1 MIKGEW
7 GYAIVGGI
15 VGSLFLCGC
24 ATTNADGELTT
35 IGHVVNGARSM
46 CATISRTDPETSA
59 EVLEGV
65 GAVLSLLGIGSVS
78 AACFWGANKL
88 RKSAKKKDAETDT
101 VSATATTESAIEDSE
116 KKIA

>member
-1 MIKGEW
+1 MIKGKWEC
-7 GYAIVGGI
+7 AVVGGI

-101 VSATATTESAIEDSE
+101 ATTESAIEDSE

>member
-1 MIKGEW
+1 MTLRGEG
-7 GYAIVGGI
+7 GYAAIGI
-15 VGSLFLCGC
+15 AVAVLLLSGC
-24 ATTNADGELTT
+24 ATTDANGELTT

-46 CATISRTDPETSA
+46 CATISGVDPDTGA

-65 GAVLSLLGIGSVS
+65 GAILSVLGIGSVS

-88 RKSAKKKDAETDT
+88 RKSAKKEDAETD
-101 VSATATTESAIEDSE
+101 TATTESAIEDSE